1 MDIALKPADLPTEL
15 AFTHKLASIRLVLGM
30 GLGRGVRNVSP
41 CRGRRLTFVDHF
53 NGARWHVVWVETCV
67 VMGVTV
73 GSDAGWGGG
82 GPEEGC
88 QTSDGERAR
97 ERESE
102 RRRVVTH
109 VETCRRLSVGGGV

>member
-1 MDIALKPADLPTEL
+1 M
-15 AFTHKLASIRLVLGM
+15 
-30 GLGRGVRNVSP
+30 
-41 CRGRRLTFVDHF
+41 
-53 NGARWHVVWVETCV
+53 CV
-67 VMGVTV
+67 VMGVMV

-109 VETCRRLSVGGGV
+109 VETCRRLSVGGAKGV